1 MKEDKNNGNKK
12 KNLSKSQEE
21 NSIKNKEDDDNK
33 NKWKKSQILYDNDI
47 NTIEPKNKMNQTERK
62 EINQEKN
69 ALKTLDNNIGFSS
82 YNMTQ
87 TNQVKEKDEVIVDK
101 GKMIYKKERVEIIY
115 KKHEFVQVIDK
126 LNTDFTKRKEKIKP
140 NQYKLVDINDPD
152 LFDGAIK
159 CAQLK
164 CILFGILSCLLN
176 SFRLIYLIILHLI
189 YPIILWAVRCI
200 IAVFCFCCFMFEKEE
215 VYIDPETKLEM
226 IDSKEGG
233 IKYACSKCKNC
244 GEAFINCFKNCIFS
258 PCWFYE
264 FILDC
269 IYDIKNRALDNAR
282 IGCYRFLHND
292 CGLYEKYVEDP
303 FNDYNKK
310 RSIVLSTHPNDPH
323 VLYGDACQNN
333 IKI

>member
-1 MKEDKNNGNKK
+1 MKEDKNNENKK

-21 NSIKNKEDDDNK
+21 SSIKNKEDDDNK

-115 KKHEFVQVIDK
+115 RKHEFVQVIDK

-176 SFRLIYLIILHLI
+176 SFRLIYLIFLHLI

-215 VYIDPETKLEM
+215 VYIDPETKLRIVYSVLAGFMNLFWIAYM
-226 IDSKEGG
+226 ILKIELWTMLELGAIDFFTMIVVYMKNMSKTLLMTT
-233 IKYACSKCKNC
+233 IKKDQL
-244 GEAFINCFKNCIFS
+244 
-258 PCWFYE
+258 FYLHIPMIHM
-264 FILDC
+264 FYMVMLVKIIL
-269 IYDIKNRALDNAR
+269 K
-282 IGCYRFLHND
+282 
-292 CGLYEKYVEDP
+292 
-303 FNDYNKK
+303 FNYLN
-310 RSIVLSTHPNDPH
+310 
-323 VLYGDACQNN
+323 
-333 IKI
+333 